1 MNTDNGNVNSEVKKA
16 VGRGSRQALKIFNR
30 ADIWIY
36 FQKQEKTKVITLRGA
51 RPFFKK
57 ITVFY
62 NFRYVKRNPSRFSRL
77 VQFFDE
83 GRFR

>member
-36 FQKQEKTKVITLRGA
+36 FQKQEKTKVI
-51 RPFFKK
+51 
-57 ITVFY
+57 
-62 NFRYVKRNPSRFSRL
+62 
-77 VQFFDE
+77 
-83 GRFR
+83 